1 MDLAK
6 FYPRV
11 EIVTEENLIGHHRV
25 RPGGEAREAIY
36 ARNRPAVQKL
46 LSSSRNGMDRLS
58 AVPGFFQ
65 DPGHCRHHFE
75 STISNWIDN
84 QMESLAVFS
93 GAAVRP
99 HHHRRVERWSYQRA
113 TWRQYGYPAE
123 VFQIRKLSELWHS
136 TKSGILRTPDKDEP
150 PSLHIKY
157 RHHHKQPRSQ
167 V

>member
-6 FYPRV
+6 FYPTA

-65 DPGHCRHHFE
+65 DPRHCRHHFE
-75 STISNWIDN
+75 WLTNRQIVSIISNWIDN

-99 HHHRRVERWSYQRA
+99 HHHRRVERWNRQRA
-113 TWRQYGYPAE
+113 AWRQYGYPAE
-123 VFQIRKLSELWHS
+123 VFQIRKLSELWHG
-136 TKSGILRTPDKDEP
+136 TKSGLLRTPD
-150 PSLHIKY
+150 
-157 RHHHKQPRSQ
+157 R
-167 V
+167 